1 MIVSNISLYKSNFP
15 PLGPSRRV
23 VRSNMPDRAANPS
36 GSVQMEDMIDDQERQ
51 CLTGTHTATINA
63 APKCSNGS
71 TTNNISGGFHSN
83 TLDNPKK
90 NSLTNTI
97 KNSPRK
103 GSRMSLNHNYDDM
116 EDLNKKNTPSRHSYT
131 LSRHSLAKT
140 DEELEKL
147 EEWGG
152 IWGPY
157 IFHHNFI

>member
-1 MIVSNISLYKSNFP
+1 M
-15 PLGPSRRV
+15 
-23 VRSNMPDRAANPS
+23 
-36 GSVQMEDMIDDQERQ
+36 
-51 CLTGTHTATINA
+51 ATINA
-63 APKCSNGS
+63 APNCSNGS
-71 TTNNISGGFHSN
+71 TGSNGSVGFHSN

-90 NSLTNTI
+90 NSLTTTI

-147 EEWGG
+147 EE
-152 IWGPY
+152 
-157 IFHHNFI
+157 

>member
-1 MIVSNISLYKSNFP
+1 
-15 PLGPSRRV
+15 
-23 VRSNMPDRAANPS
+23 MPDRAANPS
-36 GSVQMEDMIDDQERQ
+36 GSVQLEDMIGDDQERQ

-63 APKCSNGS
+63 APKSSGSSSGSSSNSSGGS
-71 TTNNISGGFHSN
+71 GFHSN

-90 NSLTNTI
+90 NALTATV

-116 EDLNKKNTPSRHSYT
+116 EDLNKKSTPSRHSYT

-147 EEWGG
+147 EE
-152 IWGPY
+152 
-157 IFHHNFI
+157 

>member
-1 MIVSNISLYKSNFP
+1 
-15 PLGPSRRV
+15 
-23 VRSNMPDRAANPS
+23 MPDRAANPS
-36 GSVQMEDMIDDQERQ
+36 GSVQMEDMIGDDQERQ

-63 APKCSNGS
+63 APKSS
-71 TTNNISGGFHSN
+71 SSGGGGGISSGGNSTATFHSH

-90 NSLTNTI
+90 TSLTNTV

-147 EEWGG
+147 EE
-152 IWGPY
+152 
-157 IFHHNFI
+157 

>member
-1 MIVSNISLYKSNFP
+1 
-15 PLGPSRRV
+15 
-23 VRSNMPDRAANPS
+23 MPDRAANPS
-36 GSVQMEDMIDDQERQ
+36 GSVQLDDMIVDDQERQ
-51 CLTGTHTATINA
+51 CLTGTHTATINPVPKSTA
-63 APKCSNGS
+63 ASTTSNGS
-71 TTNNISGGFHSN
+71 GSFHSN

-147 EEWGG
+147 EE
-152 IWGPY
+152 
-157 IFHHNFI
+157 

>member
-1 MIVSNISLYKSNFP
+1 
-15 PLGPSRRV
+15 
-23 VRSNMPDRAANPS
+23 MPDRAANPS
-36 GSVQMEDMIDDQERQ
+36 GSVQLEDMIGDDQERQ
-51 CLTGTHTATINA
+51 CLTGTHTATHTATINA
-63 APKCSNGS
+63 APKCSS
-71 TTNNISGGFHSN
+71 SSSSATFHSN

-90 NSLTNTI
+90 TSLAATM

-147 EEWGG
+147 EE
-152 IWGPY
+152 
-157 IFHHNFI
+157 